1 MILIFRRISFVI
13 LILCSFFSSVNAQE
27 LSPQVISS
35 AGAEISNS
43 SAIMSYTIGEP
54 LITTIQDNTNILTQG
69 FQQPSIKVTGI
80 TSVSDLSV
88 RIYPNPTASFV
99 NIESDYELSY
109 SLYDGNGKLVTQ
121 GTLDKKAVLDMS
133 AYATAT
139 YMLSLSKGNSTST
152 YKIIK
157 MN

>member
-1 MILIFRRISFVI
+1 MTQLK
-13 LILCSFFSSVNAQE
+13 LILTFMTFFVGINCFCQQ
-27 LSPQVISS
+27 LTPQVISS
-35 AGAEISNS
+35 AGAEISDS
-43 SAIMSYTIGEP
+43 TAMMSYTIGEP
-54 LITTIQDNTNILTQG
+54 LTTTIQDNTNILTQG

-139 YMLSLSKGNSTST
+139 YMLSLSKGNYTNT

-157 MN
+157 IN

>member
-1 MILIFRRISFVI
+1 MKTAIILISLFVFPNISF
-13 LILCSFFSSVNAQE
+13 AQIFT
-27 LSPQVISS
+27 PQVISS
-35 AGAEISNS
+35 AGAEISDS
-43 SAIMSYTIGEP
+43 TAMMSYTIGEP
-54 LITTIQDNTNILTQG
+54 LTTTIQDNTNILTQG

-109 SLYDGNGKLVTQ
+109 SLYDANGKLVTQ

-139 YMLSLSKGNSTST
+139 YMLSLSKGNSTNT

-157 MN
+157 IN

>member
-1 MILIFRRISFVI
+1 MMLFSIRSNCQQFYPQIIST
-13 LILCSFFSSVNAQE
+13 
-27 LSPQVISS
+27 
-35 AGAEISNS
+35 AGSEYSDSTAM
-43 SAIMSYTIGEP
+43 MSYTIGEP
-54 LITTIQDNTNILTQG
+54 LTTTIQDNTNFLTQG
-69 FQQPSIKVTGI
+69 FQQSTIKVTGI

-139 YMLSLSKGNSTST
+139 YMLSLSKGNSTNT

-157 MN
+157 IN